1 MPPTIDDESLDSEKQ
16 QKKESA
22 FFFGIL
28 AGVALWL
35 SIMVSVTMA
44 YFCCMKKSSIDADQ
58 QDANRLSEH
67 NSNYHNLP
75 GQREQT
81 SF

>member
-1 MPPTIDDESLDSEKQ
+1 MPPTIEDESLDSEKQ

-22 FFFGIL
+22 FFFGVL
-28 AGVALWL
+28 AGVALWI
-35 SIMVSVTMA
+35 SIMVSVTVA
-44 YFCCMKKSSIDADQ
+44 YFCCYKKPSNDVDQ
-58 QDANRLSEH
+58 EDDNRSEH